1 MTKTKTKTKTKN
13 RAAVIGSGFGG
24 LAAGIRLQAAG
35 FDVVVFEALNQP
47 GGRAGVFR
55 EKGFV
60 FDAGP
65 TVITVPECLEELYA
79 LGGEKLSDHVDL
91 IPVEPFYR
99 LQWHDGDFF
108 DYGVDMDTMLEQI
121 RKRDP
126 RDVEGYK
133 KFLDFSRKNYE
144 AGYAELV
151 AKAFLKMSDM
161 AKVAPKLMLLRSDR
175 SVYKTISKFIHD
187 ERLRQAFSFHTLLI
201 GGNPFNTSSIYTLI
215 HYLEREW
222 GVHFPRGGTNALV
235 QSLVDL
241 FVGMG
246 GEIRFSSPVERI
258 DVEETPSG
266 AVHYITSDGEKRE
279 KFNLTVSNA
288 DLYHTYSKL
297 LGHDPRGKKT
307 AARLAKKN
315 WSMSLFVI
323 YFGTDRTYDDLA
335 HHTIIF
341 GPRYKEL
348 LKEVFNGPNLPDDF
362 SLYLHAPC
370 VSDPSMAPEGCS
382 SFYVLS
388 PVPHLRAAEIDWEKE
403 GAPYAERILSLLEE
417 KFMPDLRK
425 HIVTKRF
432 VTPEYFRDHLG
443 AYLGNGFSVSPT
455 LTQSAYMRPHNR
467 DKKIPGLYIAGAG
480 THPGA
485 GVPGVINSA
494 KATAG
499 VIMEDFGLEDSI
511 REREEN

>member
-1 MTKTKTKTKTKN
+1 MKKQ

-35 FDVVVFEALNQP
+35 FDVVIFEGRDQP
-47 GGRAGVFR
+47 GGRASVFR
-55 EKGFV
+55 DKGFT

-79 LGGEKLSDHVDL
+79 LGGKKLSDHIDL

-108 DYGVDMDTMLEQI
+108 DYGVEMDAMLEQI
-121 RKRDP
+121 EKRDP

-144 AGYAELV
+144 AGYTKLV

-175 SVYKTISKFIHD
+175 SVYKTIGRFIHD

-215 HYLEREW
+215 HYLEREY
-222 GVHFPRGGTNALV
+222 GVFFPRGGTNVLV
-235 QSLVDL
+235 KSLVDL
-241 FVGMG
+241 FTGMG
-246 GEIRFSSPVERI
+246 GEIRFSSPVKRI
-258 DVEETPSG
+258 DVEDTPSG
-266 AVHYITSDGEKRE
+266 PVHYLTTEHEERE
-279 KFNLTVSNA
+279 PFRLTVSNA
-288 DLYHTYSKL
+288 DLYHTYAEL
-297 LGHDPRGKKT
+297 LGHDPRGMKK
-307 AARLAKKN
+307 AKKLKKMK

-348 LKEVFNGPNLPDDF
+348 LKQVFNGPGLPDDF

-370 VSDPSMAPEGCS
+370 VSDPSLAPEGCS

-388 PVPHLRAAEIDWEKE
+388 PVPHMGSAQVDWE
-403 GAPYAERILSLLEE
+403 AESEAYTEKILSFLEN
-417 KFMPDLRK
+417 KFMEDLRK
-425 HIVTKRF
+425 HIVTKHT
-432 VTPEYFRDHLG
+432 VSPEYFKNELG
-443 AYLGNGFSVSPT
+443 AYLGNGFSVAPT

-494 KATAG
+494 KATVG
-499 VIMEDFGLEDSI
+499 VIMEDFGLQNTNPDEQELS
-511 REREEN
+511 